1 MVKHGKQGFSICVQ
15 CGNWAWNWRLKK
27 QKGVCAVCN
36 TPQPGWSTTTS
47 GTWWAPWSSG
57 GGWHD
62 HGQSQPSLA
71 NFGDYLSKALAG
83 AGLDGDPDAARL
95 ATEFST
101 LASQKLAA
109 APAPPPK
116 PQHALL
122 KEATADCSRKQEA
135 LEKAAKKLEQSRLQL
150 EKDQAKFDEAAD
162 AVLAA
167 DLHRLEVQEAANP
180 PEAATKLSGFA
191 LDPGLF
197 ECLDELE
204 ESDRQALEHF
214 QKQLVEV
221 TQLVD
226 AKQKEFQDLLE
237 RTRTAHTAAAAKRRK
252 RGADGEAVAGGG
264 AEGTPAA
271 GCAAAGPSK
280 AKVVVQESDQKA
292 MLERIKSCAQ
302 AQARAAAD
310 GKAAGAGK
318 GGNAGAG
325 KGVAAAGAGA
335 GEKDMPD
342 ICQAIDKDGWRLAY
356 TAARP
361 SGKSEAGLSGGEW
374 ILGRQYDPD
383 RRLGVKGWNHD
394 VLVALGAFTRA
405 LADPWLVMADWNIE
419 PAALRGTG
427 WPQKLGAVVVT
438 PSCRATCDKGPGRM
452 YDYGLASV
460 GCPEVSLRA
469 ELRVPWKTHCGV
481 VVTVKAA
488 RAQRW
493 YRHLA
498 VPEPLPVRD
507 RPVAVADPAS
517 KRSKKREEQ
526 RQRRMQALPI
536 EYQEGFDELEPPAPP
551 PAPTV
556 SFAIPEETWFEAQT
570 QVHWEGLPQLF
581 EDQPEGARGKV
592 AAFDR
597 SQHFVFEWQPEE
609 RARLDESYG
618 AWISTLERATLIH
631 EQVDAS
637 TWMQFSGR
645 ARGPAC
651 YWAKVTS
658 PPGRAHMK
666 NEQAEWWGVVST
678 LLFRHA
684 ALRVNGADHAQA
696 AYCAREVQARIGVL
710 PADKTVEYFG
720 KTSTVEEVELWKA
733 MAADLDRVPVGQ
745 LTSLVGT
752 TRKWADLSTSRALL
766 ASRSSFVKW
775 VKESWS
781 SKPGAVHRHVKQ
793 APPLEWEGRD
803 AAGAITTDR
812 QTMLQTSASEWNA
825 MWRDPVDQ
833 PADILY
839 MMDQCLS
846 AARDDPLPAI
856 AIMDVDAV
864 LPTLPAKKAK
874 GVDVLNPIDIQ
885 RQPLV
890 ARQCLVDILNNIEQ
904 AGAWRSSLSS
914 VL

>member
-1 MVKHGKQGFSICVQ
+1 MVNHGKQGFSTCAQ

-36 TPQPGWSTTTS
+36 TPQPGWCTTTS
-47 GTWWAPWSSG
+47 GTLWAPWSSG

-62 HGQSQPSLA
+62 HGQSLPSLA
-71 NFGDYLSKALAG
+71 NLGDYLSKALAG

-122 KEATADCSRKQEA
+122 KEATADCSRRQEA

-150 EKDQAKFDEAAD
+150 EKDQAKFDEA
-162 AVLAA
+162 VQ
-167 DLHRLEVQEAANP
+167 EVQEAANP
-180 PEAATKLSGFA
+180 PEAATKQSGFV

-204 ESDRQALEHF
+204 ESDRQ
-214 QKQLVEV
+214 V

-237 RTRTAHTAAAAKRRK
+237 RTRSAHTAAAAKRRK

-264 AEGTPAA
+264 AEGSPAA
-271 GCAAAGPSK
+271 GSGAAAALGAAAAAAGPSK

-292 MLERIKSCAQ
+292 MLERIKSSAQ

-342 ICQAIDKDGWRLAY
+342 ICQAIDKDGWRMAY

-361 SGKSEAGLSGGEW
+361 SGKS
-374 ILGRQYDPD
+374 
-383 RRLGVKGWNHD
+383 
-394 VLVALGAFTRA
+394 
-405 LADPWLVMADWNIE
+405 
-419 PAALRGTG
+419 
-427 WPQKLGAVVVT
+427 
-438 PSCRATCDKGPGRM
+438 
-452 YDYGLASV
+452 
-460 GCPEVSLRA
+460 
-469 ELRVPWKTHCGV
+469 
-481 VVTVKAA
+481 
-488 RAQRW
+488 
-493 YRHLA
+493 
-498 VPEPLPVRD
+498 
-507 RPVAVADPAS
+507 
-517 KRSKKREEQ
+517 EEQ

-536 EYQEGFDELEPPAPP
+536 EFQEGFDELEPPAPP

-570 QVHWEGLPQLF
+570 QVYWEGLPQLF

-637 TWMQFSGR
+637 TWMQFS
-645 ARGPAC
+645 
-651 YWAKVTS
+651 
-658 PPGRAHMK
+658 AHFL
-666 NEQAEWWGVVST
+666 GG
-678 LLFRHA
+678 H
-684 ALRVNGADHAQA
+684 HAQ
-696 AYCAREVQARIGVL
+696 
-710 PADKTVEYFG
+710 
-720 KTSTVEEVELWKA
+720 
-733 MAADLDRVPVGQ
+733 
-745 LTSLVGT
+745 
-752 TRKWADLSTSRALL
+752 WADLSTSRALL

-793 APPLEWEGRD
+793 APPLEWGGRD
-803 AAGAITTDR
+803 AAGAITTDK

-839 MMDQCLS
+839 MMGQCLS

-856 AIMDVDAV
+856 TIMDVDAV

-904 AGAWRSSLSS
+904 AGAWPSPLSS
-914 VL
+914 VLGAAIPKGAGGNRVLGLVPTPHKVWSKVVKWKDVRGPIAAVQATLLQIGWDPQSPDVWSRPLPDGTIDDWLFPAFGDEQFATAVPSHFEDMLGAFMDDCAQLQWKEAAHHEAGEDLAAGADMTTVQIELNRLAAKSKFDEWAADIAVISGGQWTRERQIAAGAPRNLVQGITREGEEYYDRTLKDYKGLSWDDITPENAARMTRVKNLDQEEFKELVRRAYPFVVEDCVPEDAELKEFACSEYGKRWPKEHMRAEYTPGQKHINVGGPTP